1 MTRAEVMKK
10 PIWMS
15 RLIFKASILYGKKY
29 KDLTEDEE
37 YEMRLQI
44 LQEQAEREAR
54 KLAEQEYYK
63 SKGYG
68 RL

>member
-1 MTRAEVMKK
+1 MTRDEVMKK

-29 KDLTEDEE
+29 KDLTDDEE
-37 YEMRLQI
+37 YAMRLQI
-44 LQEQAEREAR
+44 LQEQAERETKQQAQ
-54 KLAEQEYYK
+54 QEYYK

-68 RL
+68 RF

>member
-1 MTRAEVMKK
+1 MKK

-29 KDLTEDEE
+29 KDLTDDEE

-44 LQEQAEREAR
+44 LQEQAELEA
-54 KLAEQEYYK
+54 KQQAQQEYYK

-68 RL
+68 RF

>member
-29 KDLTEDEE
+29 KDLTDDEE
-37 YEMRLQI
+37 YAMRLQI
-44 LQEQAEREAR
+44 LQEQAELEA
-54 KLAEQEYYK
+54 KQQAQQEYYK

-68 RL
+68 RF

>member
-29 KDLTEDEE
+29 KDLTDDEE

-44 LQEQAEREAR
+44 LQEQAELEA
-54 KLAEQEYYK
+54 KQQAQQEYYK

-68 RL
+68 RF

>member
-1 MTRAEVMKK
+1 MKK

-29 KDLTEDEE
+29 KDLTDDEE
-37 YEMRLQI
+37 YAMRLQI
-44 LQEQAEREAR
+44 LQEQAEREA
-54 KLAEQEYYK
+54 KQQAQQEYYK

-68 RL
+68 RF

>member
-29 KDLTEDEE
+29 KDLTDDEE
-37 YEMRLQI
+37 YAMRLQI
-44 LQEQAEREAR
+44 LQEQAEREA
-54 KLAEQEYYK
+54 KQQAQQEYYK

-68 RL
+68 RF